1 MLCIIPVANDKERG
15 EKPDGNEPSL
25 TSFDK
30 MELKDV
36 QTGEHL
42 IAKQTN
48 LDTEPPVSNSR
59 DPSDVVLKVNKSQIL
74 QPLVDICCCVRSKNK
89 TGLKRLNLLDFD
101 GKNAC
106 HRIFFSS
113 RAFYIVL
120 IDISKGLDRPM
131 DEGFYSDWTYAG
143 KLKHP
148 VIMKTFVFI
157 DVH

>member
-1 MLCIIPVANDKERG
+1 MLCIIPVANDKERV
-15 EKPDGNEPSL
+15 EKPDGNKPSL
-25 TSFDK
+25 SSFDQI
-30 MELKDV
+30 ELKDV
-36 QTGEHL
+36 RTGEHL

-48 LDTEPPVSNSR
+48 LDTEPPVSNLR
-59 DPSDVVLKVNKSQIL
+59 DPSEVDL

-101 GKNAC
+101 GINAC

-120 IDISKGLDRPM
+120 IDISKALDGPM
-131 DEGFYSDWTYAG
+131 DEGFYSDWTYGG
-143 KLKHP
+143 KVKHP
-148 VIMKTFVFI
+148 IAMKTFALI

>member
-1 MLCIIPVANDKERG
+1 M

-25 TSFDK
+25 TAFDPI
-30 MELKDV
+30 ELKEIE
-36 QTGEHL
+36 TGEHL

-48 LDTEPPVSNSR
+48 LDTKPLISNLR
-59 DPSDVVLKVNKSQIL
+59 DPSDVVLKA
-74 QPLVDICCCVRSKNK
+74 
-89 TGLKRLNLLDFD
+89 GLKRLNLLDFD
-101 GKNAC
+101 GQNAC

-120 IDISKGLDRPM
+120 IDISKDLYSPM

-143 KLKHP
+143 KLNHP
-148 VIMKTFVFI
+148 IKMKTFVFI